1 MTHTRL
7 LERYSEVSY
16 NLKDCYLQ
24 QIELI
29 EVDKNRTAL
38 VQIYKDHDNL
48 IADIE
53 SKLNELENDPWWI
66 R

>member
-1 MTHTRL
+1 MAHTRL

-16 NLKDCYLQ
+16 SLKDCYLE

-29 EVDKNRTAL
+29 EVDKNRTAP

>member
-16 NLKDCYLQ
+16 SLKDCYLE

-29 EVDKNRTAL
+29 EVDKNRTAP